1 MSLHI
6 KGNPRPILTFTTII
20 VIGVIIGILIKKIG
34 FFWVITIP
42 NIFAL
47 GLMMVLLITY
57 YEAKSPKK
65 AAKDG
70 AFPTVSVIVP
80 SYNSKG
86 TIMKCIESIKAS
98 DYPGKMEIIVVDDG
112 SQDGSKEMLNQVEG
126 INFMVLE
133 KNLGKSGAINMALK
147 IAKGEVIA
155 CVDSDSYPEPDALR
169 EAISML
175 MADENIGVVTCFI
188 QAANPNTLFKKLQA
202 IEYMTGFGFFHV
214 AARFLDAISVAPG
227 PTSIFRKSALEKI
240 GGFDEGNITEDLEI
254 AWRMRKYGY
263 KIEYCPH
270 AVSYTEVP
278 ETLSHLM
285 KQRVRWYRGKYFNVQ
300 KHSDVL
306 FNPKYGLFSMFFLPI
321 SFSAELSG
329 VVLSFSF
336 LYIIANQILWAAQYY
351 SSVIAL
357 GGSVFLSSGGAVS
370 ISISALVMSIILVS
384 PWFIV
389 VYLSYLMAGKKFG
402 LYDLLSI
409 VVFFVIYGLV
419 ISAFYCITFLKEVNR
434 SDYVWK

>member
-6 KGNPRPILTFTTII
+6 KGNPRPILTFITII
-20 VIGVIIGILIKKIG
+20 AIGVIIGILIRKIG

-47 GLMMVLLITY
+47 GLMIVLLLTY
-57 YEAKSPKK
+57 YEAKPTPKAGK
-65 AAKDG
+65 G
-70 AFPTVSVIVP
+70 GTLPMVSVIVP

-86 TIMKCIESIKAS
+86 TIMACINSIKAS

-112 SQDGSKEMLNQVEG
+112 STDGSKEMLGHVPG
-126 INFMVLE
+126 IHFMVLE
-133 KNLGKSGAINMALK
+133 KNLGKSGAINSALK

-169 EAISML
+169 EAITML
-175 MADENIGVVTCFI
+175 MSDERIGIVTCFI
-188 QAANPNTLFKKLQA
+188 QAANPNNIFKKLQA
-202 IEYMTGFGFFHV
+202 IEYMTGFGFFHI

-227 PTSIFRKSALEKI
+227 PTSIFRKSALDRI

-263 KIEYCPH
+263 RIEYNPH

-278 ETLSHLM
+278 ETLGHLM
-285 KQRVRWYRGKYFNVQ
+285 KQRVRWYRGKFFNVE

-306 FNPKYGLFSMFFLPI
+306 FNPKYGLFSMFFLPV

-336 LYIIANQILWAAQYY
+336 IYIIANQLLWAAQYY

-357 GGSVFLSSGGAVS
+357 GGSLFLSSGGAIT
-370 ISISALVMSIILVS
+370 ISMSALVMSLILVS

-402 LYDLLSI
+402 LGEI
-409 VVFFVIYGLV
+409 PVIIVFFLFYGLV